1 MTADVG
7 VAAVVDFV
15 DALADVAD
23 SADLVAAV
31 VADYSADDFADD
43 FADHV
48 DCLQPVY
55 HEAKTELTKRCCC
68 SCGLRVTRQ

>member
-31 VADYSADDFADD
+31 VADYSADDFAD
-43 FADHV
+43 HV